1 VTALLAPL
9 RRPLAVVLALVALV
23 AIACVPEPDPSTR
36 TRAVMG
42 HSSLTW
48 EQLTWYYWSHEPDTG
63 ETKLTVSIPDLTSY
77 FVWEGTLEGVK
88 GDIAFAESIIETGWF
103 RYGGQVDWTQNN
115 FAGIGAV
122 DGGAQGATFPNAV
135 TGVRAQI
142 QHLRAYA
149 DSTATKCEQ
158 PPLNNPC
165 VDPRFHLVSPK
176 GKAPTWEHM
185 GSGNWA
191 SDPDYASKVIS
202 LYNDM
207 REFAGLPP
215 I

>member
-1 VTALLAPL
+1 MNALLAPL
-9 RRPLAVVLALVALV
+9 RRPLAVALAAVALV
-23 AIACVPEPDPSTR
+23 AVACVPEPDPSTR

-42 HSSLTW
+42 HSTLTW
-48 EQLTWYYWSHEPDTG
+48 EQLAWYFVSHDPDSG
-63 ETKLTVSIPDLTSY
+63 GPLLTLPIEDLTKY
-77 FVWEGTLEGVK
+77 YAWEGALEGVK
-88 GDIAFAESIIETGWF
+88 GDIAFAQAIVETGWF
-103 RYGGQVDWTQNN
+103 RYGGQVEWTQNN

-122 DGGAQGATFPNAV
+122 DGGAGGATFPNAI

-149 DSTATKCEQ
+149 DSTATKCAQ

-176 GKAPTWEHM
+176 GKAPTWEQM
-185 GSGNWA
+185 GNGNWA
-191 SDPDYASKVIS
+191 TDTEYASKVLS
-202 LYNDM
+202 VYNDM
-207 REFAGLPP
+207 RAFAGFPS